1 MKKIKLSEITISDSE
16 ERYVKQVLSSGWLT
30 YGEMSKNVEKI
41 IKKNFNFKYVS
52 LTNSCT
58 SGIHAALI
66 ANDVGNNQEVITS
79 PMTFV
84 STINS
89 LFQLKTK
96 IILADIDLKDF
107 NIDITSVKN
116 LINSK
121 TRCVLPTH
129 YGGIPANINEL
140 LKLKKKFNF
149 KIIEDAATA
158 FGSKINNQFIGSLP
172 TDATVFSFYANK
184 IITSAEGGCV
194 VTNNKKVSEKLKKI
208 IFCGINKDTF
218 SRGKGQ
224 SWKYKVTIPGYKYN
238 ISDVHSAI
246 LMGQL
251 EKFKNIMSK
260 RLELIKLYL
269 KYFEEFENEKILLKI
284 NRNINNSS
292 NYIFPILLNK
302 KKIKSSR
309 NKIIDKL
316 LDSGISSTV
325 HYIPG
330 NQHIFYKK
338 IFKKFNLKNT
348 NYAYN
353 NIITLP
359 LHNKLEEEDIFYIY
373 KSFKKL
379 I

>member
-1 MKKIKLSEITISDSE
+1 MKKIKLSEIITSKSE
-16 ERYVKQVLSSGWLT
+16 VRYLKQVLSSGWLT
-30 YGEMSKNVEKI
+30 YGEMSKNVEEI
-41 IKKNFNFKYVS
+41 IKKKFNFKYVA

-66 ANDVGNNQEVITS
+66 ANDIGNNQEVITS

-84 STINS
+84 STINT
-89 LFQLKTK
+89 LYQLKTK
-96 IILADIDLKDF
+96 IILADINLKDF
-107 NIDITSVKN
+107 NIDISIVKK

-140 LKLKKKFNF
+140 LKLKNKFNF
-149 KIIEDAATA
+149 KIIEDAAAA
-158 FGSKINNQFIGSLP
+158 FGSKIDNQFIGSLG

-184 IITSAEGGCV
+184 IITAAEGGCV
-194 VTNNKKVSEKLKKI
+194 VTNNKKVSDKLKKL

-224 SWKYKVTIPGYKYN
+224 NWKYKVAVPGYKYN

-251 EKFKNIMSK
+251 EKFQNIMSK
-260 RLELIKLYL
+260 RLQLIKLYL
-269 KYFEEFENEKILLKI
+269 KYFKEFEDKKILLKI
-284 NRNINNSS
+284 ERNINNSS

-302 KKIKSSR
+302 ENVKISR
-309 NKIIDKL
+309 NNIISKI
-316 LDSGISSTV
+316 LDNGISSTV
-325 HYIPG
+325 HYIPA
-330 NQHIFYKK
+330 NQHAFYKK

-359 LHNKLEEEDIFYIY
+359 LHNKLKEEDIYYIY
-373 KSFKKL
+373 RIFKKL
-379 I
+379 F

>member
-1 MKKIKLSEITISDSE
+1 MKKIKLSEIIISSSE
-16 ERYVKQVLSSGWLT
+16 EKYLKQVLASGWLT

-41 IKKNFNFKYVS
+41 IKNNFNFKYVS

-66 ANDVGNNQEVITS
+66 ANNIGNNQEVITS

-107 NIDITSVKN
+107 NIDIENVKK

-121 TRCVLPTH
+121 TSCLLPTH

-158 FGSKINNQFIGSLP
+158 FGSKINDQFIGSLP

-194 VTNNKKVSEKLKKI
+194 VTNNKKVSEKIKKI

-224 SWKYKVTIPGYKYN
+224 GWKYKVTMPGYKYN
-238 ISDVHSAI
+238 ISDIHSAI

-251 EKFKNIMSK
+251 EKFKKIMSK

-269 KYFEEFENEKILLKI
+269 KYFKEFEENKILLELK
-284 NRNINNSS
+284 RNINNSS

-302 KKIKSSR
+302 KNIKTTR
-309 NKIIDKL
+309 NKIISKL
-316 LDSGISSTV
+316 LDNGISSTV

-353 NIITLP
+353 NIISLP

-379 I
+379 F

>member
-1 MKKIKLSEITISDSE
+1 MKKIKLSEIIISDSE
-16 ERYVKQVLSSGWLT
+16 EKYLRQVLLSGWLT

-41 IKKNFNFKYVS
+41 IKKKFNFKYVS

-66 ANDVGNNQEVITS
+66 ANDIGNNQEVITS

-89 LFQLKTK
+89 LFQLNTK

-107 NIDITSVKN
+107 NIDMTNVKK
-116 LINSK
+116 LVNSK
-121 TRCVLPTH
+121 TSCVLPTH

-194 VTNNKKVSEKLKKI
+194 VTNNKKVYEKLKKI

-218 SRGKGQ
+218 SRSKGQ
-224 SWKYKVTIPGYKYN
+224 SWKYKLTVPGYKYN
-238 ISDVHSAI
+238 ISDIHSAI

-251 EKFKNIMSK
+251 EKFNKIRTK

-269 KYFEEFENEKILLKI
+269 KYFKELEQEKILLKI

-302 KKIKSSR
+302 KTTNINR
-309 NKIIDKL
+309 NKIIGKL
-316 LDSGISSTV
+316 SDNGISSTV

-359 LHNKLEEEDIFYIY
+359 LHNKLKEEDIFYIY
-373 KSFKKL
+373 KTFKK
-379 I
+379 IF